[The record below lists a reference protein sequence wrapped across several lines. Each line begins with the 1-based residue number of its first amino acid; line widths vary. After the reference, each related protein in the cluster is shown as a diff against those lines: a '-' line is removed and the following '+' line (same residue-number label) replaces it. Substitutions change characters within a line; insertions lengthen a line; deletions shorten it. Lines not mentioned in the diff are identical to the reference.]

1 MTKPIVQSVT
11 FKASP
16 EELFAIF
23 TDSKKHS
30 AATGAKASVSAKA
43 GAKWKAHDGMISGKN
58 LVVVPGR
65 MIVQAW
71 RAAPWKDSDLDSI
84 LMMNFSAAPGGGRID
99 LVHAGVPD
107 HDHQGVSKG
116 WPQYYWK
123 PWKAYLK
130 GQSAKS

>member
-1 MTKPIVQSVT
+1 MTKPIVQSVK

-30 AATGAKASVSAKA
+30 AATGGKASVSAKA
-43 GAKWKAHDGMISGKN
+43 GAKFTAWDGMLSGKN

-71 RAAPWKDSDLDSI
+71 RATHWKETDLDSI
-84 LMMNFSAAPGGGRID
+84 LILNFSTHRAA
-99 LVHAGVPD
+99 
-107 HDHQGVSKG
+107 
-116 WPQYYWK
+116 
-123 PWKAYLK
+123 
-130 GQSAKS
+130 AKSIWSMWGFHSMTTRA